1 MERMVMVKK
10 AFYLAMTLL
19 VSATIAGGQNILQD
33 TLSERFIAN
42 AETKPVMLEPVLR
55 LKNEP
60 TAAYSGKAYHFGF
73 KKSRNGSIPSIDEE
87 GFKPLLEK
95 YDAIFIGDPSQ
106 KNIYLTFDN
115 GYENGY
121 TAKILDVLKE
131 KKVPAAFFVTGHYV
145 KDQPELIKRMVAE
158 GHIVGNH
165 SWSHPDMTQ
174 ISDQQIRDELTK
186 VSEEIAR
193 LTPQKHTVYLRP
205 PRGIFSERTLAVSKQ
220 LGYTNVFW
228 SLAYK
233 DWDTKQQRGGQ
244 YAYDNVMSQLHPGA
258 VILLH
263 SVSRDNAEALPRI
276 IDDARKKG
284 YEFRSLDEL
293 VFDLKME

>member
-1 MERMVMVKK
+1 
-10 AFYLAMTLL
+10 
-19 VSATIAGGQNILQD
+19 
-33 TLSERFIAN
+33 
-42 AETKPVMLEPVLR
+42 
-55 LKNEP
+55 
-60 TAAYSGKAYHFGF
+60 
-73 KKSRNGSIPSIDEE
+73 
-87 GFKPLLEK
+87 
-95 YDAIFIGDPSQ
+95 
-106 KNIYLTFDN
+106 
-115 GYENGY
+115 
-121 TAKILDVLKE
+121 
-131 KKVPAAFFVTGHYV
+131 
-145 KDQPELIKRMVAE
+145 
-158 GHIVGNH
+158 
-165 SWSHPDMTQ
+165 MTQ
-174 ISDQQIRDELTK
+174 ISDQQFVINSPRSVK
-186 VSEEIAR
+186 RSPV

-258 VILLH
+258 LILLDP
-263 SVSRDNAEALPRI
+263 VSRDNAEALPRI